1 LAYICELFFENMIAT
16 ANVSLQYGKRVL
28 FDKVSIK
35 FTPGNCYGI
44 IGANG
49 AGKSTFLKI
58 LSGEIEAQ
66 QGQVIVTPG
75 ERISVLRQ
83 DQNAFDDRTVLHT
96 VMTGNKKLYA
106 IYSEKEALY
115 AKPDFSDADGLR
127 ASELE
132 SEFAEMN
139 GWNAESE
146 AGELL
151 SGLGIK
157 EENHHTM
164 MSEVSPSDKVRV
176 LLAQSLFGNPD
187 ILLLDEPT
195 NNLDAETVL
204 WLEDFL
210 ADFQNTVIVV
220 SHDRHFMDA
229 VCTHIA
235 DIDYQQITLYTGNYS
250 FWYESSQLVL
260 RQKQD
265 ANRKAE
271 DKKKELQEFI
281 ARFSANASKSRQAT
295 SRKKL
300 LEKLTFEE
308 IKPSSRKYPYI
319 VFKPETETR
328 GRVLEVKNLG
338 VKSEDSW
345 LFQHLNFE
353 ADSGDKIVFL
363 APDAL
368 IVSTLFEI
376 FAGKQQQD
384 SGEFKPGGT
393 VQAGYFPRVHDHYFQ
408 TDSSIMEWLSDYSE
422 NKEEAWV
429 RSFLGKMLFTG
440 EESLKRCK
448 VLSGGEKVRCM
459 LAKLML
465 EAPNTLILD
474 QPTNHLDLEAITA
487 LNDALLKFNGNVLF
501 SSHDHMFV
509 ETIANRIIEILPGG
523 VIDKRM
529 PYDEYLRNEKV
540 KELREAY
547 AKLS

>member
-1 LAYICELFFENMIAT
+1 LQAFFLNMIAT
-16 ANVSLQYGKRVL
+16 ANISLQYGKRVL

-83 DQNAFDDRTVLHT
+83 DQNAFDEKTVLHT
-96 VMTGNKKLYA
+96 VMMGNRKLYE
-106 IYSEKEALY
+106 IYREKEELY
-115 AKPDFSDADGLR
+115 AKPDFSDADGIR

-157 EENHHTM
+157 ENFHHTLM
-164 MSEVSPSDKVRV
+164 AEMSPSDKVRV

-235 DIDYQQITLYTGNYS
+235 DIDYQQITLFTGNYS
-250 FWYESSQLVL
+250 FWYESSQLII

-300 LEKLTFEE
+300 LDKLTFEE

-319 VFKPETETR
+319 IFKPQVETR
-328 GRVLEVKNLG
+328 GRVMEVKNLG
-338 VKSEDSW
+338 KKIDGEW
-345 LFQHLNFE
+345 IFRNLNFE

-368 IVSTLFEI
+368 VISTLFEI
-376 FAGKQQQD
+376 FSGNQHAD
-384 SGEFKPGGT
+384 IGEFKPGGT
-393 VQAGYFPRVHDHYFQ
+393 VAAGYFPRVHDHYFQ
-408 TDSSIMEWLSDYSE
+408 TDSSIMEWLSDYSD

-440 EESLKRCK
+440 EESLKKCK

-487 LNDALLKFNGNVLF
+487 LNDALVKFSGNILF
-501 SSHDHMFV
+501 TSHDHMFV
-509 ETIANRIIEILPGG
+509 ETLANRIIEILPGG
-523 VIDKRM
+523 IIDKRM
-529 PYDEYLRNEKV
+529 SYDEYLTNEKV
-540 KELREAY
+540 KELRESY
-547 AKLS
+547 RQGS